1 MRIVL
6 IKDYAVAL
14 KVLPEGTELRVSN
27 KLGAELIKLEVEPA
41 PRLGNFVS
49 SKDIQESSA
58 FVAALR
64 TGLKSKLSR
73 SSYFVPEFIDVYDGI
88 VA

>member
-1 MRIVL
+1 MISDPYFG
-6 IKDYAVAL
+6 ISGPKVAGL
-14 KVLPEGTELRVSN
+14 TSN
-27 KLGAELIKLEVEPA
+27 TVVTVE
-41 PRLGNFVS
+41 
-49 SKDIQESSA
+49 ESSA

-64 TGLKSKLSR
+64 IGLKSKLSR